1 MVYRRPLLLLPFL
14 LFVAAVA
21 DGAPLSKL
29 SCPSCP
35 TLLQEFNLEARGGIR
50 VEKDLLSLELLFDK
64 HAKELDDLRVILR
77 KAADEAQN
85 EEVQQLMDAIRL
97 ASARKNE
104 VARWI
109 ETLHPHVS

>member
-1 MVYRRPLLLLPFL
+1 M
-14 LFVAAVA
+14 
-21 DGAPLSKL
+21 
-29 SCPSCP
+29 
-35 TLLQEFNLEARGGIR
+35 EFNLEARGGIR

-97 ASARKNE
+97 ASARE
-104 VARWI
+104 LDDLLGQYCGLLQVG
-109 ETLHPHVS
+109 T